1 MMKFSNK
8 IFLLKTFFL
17 NLFIIVL
24 FFLAYLNFSL
34 NKKIYDES
42 SSFFTINSG
51 ETVSKTLSKL
61 KSKDVIDSEFR
72 VKVIL
77 YLYDIKPSFISGKY
91 VISEYETEYS
101 LLKKFLNGDSVQDS
115 IIIYEGMTHY
125 QIIKS
130 LKDSNLVIFND
141 STDYTTKIFKSKI
154 KYLSPEGTCFP
165 DTYKFSAGIFLDKF
179 IENCSKKMERMV
191 MKYWKNRDY
200 SLPYKSPY
208 EMLIMAS
215 IIEKETS
222 VDSEKPIISSV
233 FINRLNKN
241 MRLQADPTVIY
252 GIKNYMGNIT
262 KKDLKEN
269 NEYNTYRIKGLPKT
283 PICSPGEVSIKAA
296 SKPDASDYLYFVAN
310 KKGKHVFSK
319 NYKDHVNAVN
329 KYQK

>member
-1 MMKFSNK
+1 MKFSNK
-8 IFLLKTFFL
+8 IILLKTFFL

-34 NKKIYDES
+34 NKKVYDKS

-72 VKVIL
+72 VKIIL
-77 YLYDIKPSFISGKY
+77 YLYDIKPSFINGKY

-115 IIIYEGMTHY
+115 IIIYEGMTHN

-141 STDYTTKIFKSKI
+141 STDYMTKIFKSKI

-179 IENCSKKMERMV
+179 IENCSKSDVPNCE
-191 MKYWKNRDY
+191 
-200 SLPYKSPY
+200 
-208 EMLIMAS
+208 
-215 IIEKETS
+215 
-222 VDSEKPIISSV
+222 
-233 FINRLNKN
+233 
-241 MRLQADPTVIY
+241 
-252 GIKNYMGNIT
+252 
-262 KKDLKEN
+262 
-269 NEYNTYRIKGLPKT
+269 
-283 PICSPGEVSIKAA
+283 KAA
-296 SKPDASDYLYFVAN
+296 C
-310 KKGKHVFSK
+310 
-319 NYKDHVNAVN
+319 
-329 KYQK
+329 